1 MQFFYSRSTGGLYLD
16 GVHGDGI
23 PVDAVAISKAQHT
36 ELLQGEAAGRKIVS
50 DAAGVPFLTDLP
62 PSSMHVWV
70 NGAWILEPSGLY
82 ELKRSE
88 INTACEQAITAG
100 FVSSALGEVHRYDS
114 ALEDQLNLQG
124 AVIRNQ
130 DADYPCAG
138 EDGIVRFRPHAAAQL
153 QRVSDD
159 FTVFKHAL
167 LLRANELKGL
177 LDEALAIGDAGV
189 IEAIAWSAP

>member
-62 PSSMHVWV
+62 PSASHVWV
-70 NGAWILEPSGLY
+70 NGAWTLEPSGLY

-88 INTACEQAITAG
+88 INAACEQAIIAG
-100 FVSSALGEVHRYDS
+100 FTSSALGDSYRYDS
-114 ALEDQLNLQG
+114 AVEDQLNLQSW
-124 AVIRNQ
+124 VIRKQ
-130 DADYPCAG
+130 DTEYPCAG
-138 EDGIVRFRPHAAAQL
+138 QDGIVRFRPHTAAQL

-159 FTVFKHAL
+159 FTVFRHAL
-167 LLRANELKGL
+167 LLRANELKGQL
-177 LDEALAIGDAGV
+177 EEALAIGDAGA
-189 IEAIAWSAP
+189 IEAIAWSEP